1 MVGLPRENW
10 DKHGY
15 NGNLIEHYMVI
26 KRCSEKH
33 PLLKKMFLSA
43 INYKPPFIGNCQL
56 QCLIAGG

>member
-1 MVGLPRENW
+1 MSVLEMVGLPRENW

-33 PLLKKMFLSA
+33 PLLKKNVFVS
-43 INYKPPFIGNCQL
+43 YKL
-56 QCLIAGG
+56 